1 MNNET
6 DKISEERIAVRIDR
20 KSDLYFGIVLVVV
33 GLVAAVFTAIRKNNW
48 LAFAAD
54 VVIVAL
60 GAFQAVRWFVG
71 RKRPATLISV
81 RGCDLVYFDE
91 KTRGMNTR
99 PLKDVRAADVSS
111 ADRGGRTVL
120 LYFSDGKTE
129 VRYVRNARQAV
140 SRLRELL
147 LSTGCEKK
155 GEENER
161 KNF

>member
-71 RKRPATLISV
+71 RKNAPRRLFPSEAATWFISTK
-81 RGCDLVYFDE
+81 R
-91 KTRGMNTR
+91 
-99 PLKDVRAADVSS
+99 RAA
-111 ADRGGRTVL
+111 
-120 LYFSDGKTE
+120 
-129 VRYVRNARQAV
+129 
-140 SRLRELL
+140 
-147 LSTGCEKK
+147 
-155 GEENER
+155 
-161 KNF
+161 

>member
-20 KSDLYFGIVLVVV
+20 ISDLYCGIVLVVV

-60 GAFQAVRWFVG
+60 GVFQVRWFVS

-91 KTRGMNTR
+91 KTRGMNTI
-99 PLKDVRAADVSS
+99 PLTDVRAADVSS

-120 LYFSDGKTE
+120 LYFADGKTE
-129 VRYVRNARQAV
+129 VRDVRNARQAV

-147 LSTGCEKK
+147 LSAGGEKK

>member
-120 LYFSDGKTE
+120 LYFRTENGGARREERAAGGFKTE
-129 VRYVRNARQAV
+129 GAFAFDGRR
-140 SRLRELL
+140 RERR
-147 LSTGCEKK
+147 GK
-155 GEENER
+155 
-161 KNF
+161 

>member
-60 GAFQAVRWFVG
+60 GAFQAVRWLS
-71 RKRPATLISV
+71 LIHI
-81 RGCDLVYFDE
+81 
-91 KTRGMNTR
+91 
-99 PLKDVRAADVSS
+99 
-111 ADRGGRTVL
+111 
-120 LYFSDGKTE
+120 
-129 VRYVRNARQAV
+129 
-140 SRLRELL
+140 
-147 LSTGCEKK
+147 
-155 GEENER
+155 
-161 KNF
+161 

>member
-6 DKISEERIAVRIDR
+6 DKISEDR
-20 KSDLYFGIVLVVV
+20 RSDLYCGIVLVVV

-60 GAFQAVRWFVG
+60 GVFQAVRWFVG

-91 KTRGMNTR
+91 KTRGMNTI
-99 PLKDVRAADVSS
+99 PLTDVRAADVSS

-120 LYFSDGKTE
+120 LYFADGKTE
-129 VRYVRNARQAV
+129 VRDVRNARQAV

-147 LSTGCEKK
+147 LSAGGEKK

>member
-20 KSDLYFGIVLVVV
+20 RSDLYCGVVLVVV

-60 GAFQAVRWFVG
+60 GVFQAVRWFVG

-91 KTRGMNTR
+91 KTRHEYNTFDGRQGGGRFVRR
-99 PLKDVRAADVSS
+99 PRRQNRFALFCGRKNGGARREERAA
-111 ADRGGRTVL
+111 GG
-120 LYFSDGKTE
+120 FKTE
-129 VRYVRNARQAV
+129 GAFAFDG
-140 SRLRELL
+140 LR
-147 LSTGCEKK
+147 K
-155 GEENER
+155 ER
-161 KNF
+161 RGK

>member
-71 RKRPATLISV
+71 RKEPVWI
-81 RGCDLVYFDE
+81 D
-91 KTRGMNTR
+91 
-99 PLKDVRAADVSS
+99 
-111 ADRGGRTVL
+111 
-120 LYFSDGKTE
+120 
-129 VRYVRNARQAV
+129 
-140 SRLRELL
+140 
-147 LSTGCEKK
+147 
-155 GEENER
+155 
-161 KNF
+161 

>member
-60 GAFQAVRWFVG
+60 GAFRRYVGLSAENAPRRLFPSEAATWFIST
-71 RKRPATLISV
+71 KR
-81 RGCDLVYFDE
+81 
-91 KTRGMNTR
+91 
-99 PLKDVRAADVSS
+99 RAA
-111 ADRGGRTVL
+111 
-120 LYFSDGKTE
+120 
-129 VRYVRNARQAV
+129 
-140 SRLRELL
+140 
-147 LSTGCEKK
+147 
-155 GEENER
+155 
-161 KNF
+161 